1 MDETLRQLGGIL
13 LRALPTFFL
22 VVLLHFYLKHT
33 FFKPLKKVLRDRY
46 DATEGARKLAEASL
60 EKASRT
66 ASEYEAALRSA
77 RGEIY
82 KELEQMR
89 RGLQEERAAAV
100 RAARTE
106 AEAAVAKA
114 KVELGAEAENL
125 KQSLQADSE
134 SLANQIVDKILGGR
148 AA

>member
-22 VVLLHFYLKHT
+22 VVFLHFYLKHT
-33 FFKPLKKVLRDRY
+33 FFKPLKKVLRERY

-60 EKASRT
+60 QKASRK
-66 ASEYEAALRSA
+66 AAEYEAALRSA

-89 RGLQEERAAAV
+89 RGLQDERAAAV

-125 KQSLQADSE
+125 KQNLQADSE
-134 SLANQIVDKILGGR
+134 ALANQIVDKILGGR

>member
-22 VVLLHFYLKHT
+22 VVFLHFYLKHT
-33 FFKPLKKVLRDRY
+33 FFKPLKKVLRERY

-60 EKASRT
+60 EKASRK
-66 ASEYEAALRSA
+66 AAEYEAALRSA

-89 RGLQEERAAAV
+89 RGLQDERAAAV

-125 KQSLQADSE
+125 KQNLQADSE
-134 SLANQIVDKILGGR
+134 ALANQIVDKILGGR

>member
-60 EKASRT
+60 ERASRK
-66 ASEYEAALRSA
+66 AAEYEAALRSA
-77 RGEIY
+77 RGDIY

-89 RGLQEERAAAV
+89 RGLQDERAAAV

-106 AEAAVAKA
+106 AEAAVGKA

-134 SLANQIVDKILGGR
+134 ALANQIADKILGGR

>member
-22 VVLLHFYLKHT
+22 VVLLHFYLKLT

-60 EKASRT
+60 EKASRK